1 MHYVIIGILLLFA
14 VINIL
19 RLFGVFEQSTG
30 SKGLKADAE
39 AEKDNQRKRKRE
51 IAKLQLYAGIT
62 DMVQDFVMSKE
73 QHDELKFMIDRLEI
87 RSEILDRNLTPAE
100 LKGKQLLWL
109 VAALV
114 CIPIGVF
121 KSIFWVAAVVF
132 AFMYFS
138 GNARLKQKIQDEDE
152 VINMYFIDLYLL
164 MYSKLKQ
171 GSKARLQ
178 KVVESYIDTLKVS
191 SNVEVQ
197 FVMTKF
203 ARFFLNNLTMYE
215 DHVAVPKLRERYRS
229 ATIVNFCNIAA
240 QALQGI
246 DNGDNLL
253 TLKQELVRRKTDM
266 MKAKAEKLRIQGE
279 RSLVLIYVILFIFI
293 GVGWY
298 SKLPTDF
305 FSMFG

>member
-1 MHYVIIGILLLFA
+1 
-14 VINIL
+14 
-19 RLFGVFEQSTG
+19 
-30 SKGLKADAE
+30 
-39 AEKDNQRKRKRE
+39 
-51 IAKLQLYAGIT
+51 
-62 DMVQDFVMSKE
+62 
-73 QHDELKFMIDRLEI
+73 
-87 RSEILDRNLTPAE
+87 
-100 LKGKQLLWL
+100 
-109 VAALV
+109 
-114 CIPIGVF
+114 
-121 KSIFWVAAVVF
+121 
-132 AFMYFS
+132 MYFS
-138 GNARLKQKIQDEDE
+138 SNARLKQKIQDEDE

>member
-1 MHYVIIGILLLFA
+1 MYYIIIGILLTFA
-14 VINIL
+14 VVQIL
-19 RLFGVFEQSTG
+19 RLFGVFETSTG
-30 SKGLKADAE
+30 AKGVKADAD
-39 AEKDNQRKRKRE
+39 AEKTKQSRRRRE
-51 IAKLQLYAGIT
+51 ISKLQIYAGIT

-87 RSEILDRNLTPAE
+87 RSEILDRNLTPSE
-100 LKGKQLLWL
+100 LKGRQLLWL

-114 CIPIGVF
+114 CVPIGVF
-121 KSIFWVAAVVF
+121 FTIFWVAAAVF
-132 AFMYFS
+132 GFIYFS
-138 GNARLKQKIQDEDE
+138 SNARLRQRIQDEDE
-152 VINMYFIDLYLL
+152 IINLYFIDLYLL

-178 KVVESYIDTLKVS
+178 KVVESYIDTLSVS
-191 SNVEVQ
+191 ANIEAQ
-197 FVMTKF
+197 KVMTKF
-203 ARFFLNNLTMYE
+203 AKFFVNNLTMYE
-215 DHVAVPKLRERYRS
+215 DHVAVPMLRERYRS
-229 ATIVNFCNIAA
+229 ATIVNFCNIAS

-266 MKAKAEKLRIQGE
+266 MKTKAEKLRIKGE
-279 RSLVLIYVILFIFI
+279 RSIMLIYVILFIFI

-298 SKLPTDF
+298 SKLPMDF

>member
-1 MHYVIIGILLLFA
+1 MFYIIIAILLLFA

-30 SKGLKADAE
+30 SKALKSDAE
-39 AEKDNQRKRKRE
+39 EEKKAQSKRKRE
-51 IAKLQLYAGIT
+51 IAKLQIYAGFT
-62 DMVQDFVMSKE
+62 DMVKDLVMSKE
-73 QHDELKFMIDRLEI
+73 QYDELQFMINRLEI

-100 LKGKQLLWL
+100 LRGKQLLWL
-109 VAALV
+109 VAALC
-114 CIPIGVF
+114 CIPLGIF
-121 KSIFWVAAVVF
+121 HPIFWVATVVL
-132 AFMYFS
+132 AFVFFTS
-138 GNARLKQKIQDEDE
+138 NARLKQKIQDEDE
-152 VINMYFIDLYLL
+152 IINLYFIDLYLL
-164 MYSKLKQ
+164 MYSKLRQ

-178 KVVESYIDTLKVS
+178 KVVEAYIDTLKVS
-191 SNVEVQ
+191 TNVEVQ

-246 DNGDNLL
+246 DNEDNLL
-253 TLKQELVRRKTDM
+253 TLKQELVRRKTDK
-266 MKAKAEKLRIQGE
+266 MKEKAEKLRIKGE
-279 RSLVLIYVILFIFI
+279 RSLVLIYIILFIFI